1 MTLPFLPRK
10 IADMKTK
17 ILFFGLTLAA
27 AFALFWVF
35 NPAKSTDVETTL
47 PVTSAAVQAVYATG
61 TVEASL
67 MIPISPK
74 IGARLM
80 TLEVD
85 EGSRVEANQTLA
97 QMEDSDIQQNV
108 SELEARANLAQKDLA
123 RAQKL
128 GRTGAISKEGLD
140 TAQANAAAATAS
152 VERAKAE
159 LGFLKL
165 FAPEAGTIIR
175 RDGEIGELITAG
187 TPVFWMT
194 GGNTLR
200 IETEVDEEDI
210 GLVQP
215 QQKVIIRADAFPNQ
229 TFEGEVQS
237 ITPKGDPV
245 ARSYRVRVSLPEN
258 TPMMIGMTAETN
270 IITQEKD
277 AALMIPASAV
287 KDGKVMKI
295 ADGKATI
302 APVKT
307 GIKTPDAVEILDG
320 VAEGEAVAVK
330 FDATL
335 PEQSKLRSKPAKWAP
350 AKAK

>member
-1 MTLPFLPRK
+1 
-10 IADMKTK
+10 MKTK
-17 ILFFGLTLAA
+17 LIVFVIALIAA
-27 AFALFWVF
+27 VALFWVF
-35 NPAKSTDVETTL
+35 NPAKGTDVETAA
-47 PVTSAAVQAVYATG
+47 PVTAPAVQAVYATG

-85 EGSRVEANQTLA
+85 EGSRVEPNQMLA
-97 QMEDSDIQQNV
+97 QMEDADIQQNV
-108 SELEARANLAQKDLA
+108 SELEARANLAQKDLT

-128 GRTGAISKEGLD
+128 GKTGAISKEGLD
-140 TAQANAAAATAS
+140 TATANAAAATAS
-152 VERAKAE
+152 LERAKAE
-159 LGFLKL
+159 LGYLKL

-175 RDGEIGELITAG
+175 RDGEIGEQITAG

-194 GGNTLR
+194 GGNAMR

-215 QQKVIIRADAFPNQ
+215 GQKVIIRADAFPNRI
-229 TFEGEVQS
+229 FDGEVQS

-245 ARSYRVRVSLPEN
+245 ARSYRVRVSLDSESPL
-258 TPMMIGMTAETN
+258 MIGMTAETN

-277 AALMIPASAV
+277 AAMMVPAGAFKEGEV
-287 KDGKVMKI
+287 LKIKDGKAVAVK
-295 ADGKATI
+295 
-302 APVKT
+302 VKT

-320 VAEGEAVAVK
+320 VAPDEEVVAKYDSTLLEKHNLRGKPKKWEPVK
-330 FDATL
+330 A
-335 PEQSKLRSKPAKWAP
+335 E
-350 AKAK
+350 

>member
-1 MTLPFLPRK
+1 
-10 IADMKTK
+10 MKSK
-17 ILFFGLTLAA
+17 VILLFVVLVVAVG
-27 AFALFWVF
+27 AFWMF
-35 NPAKSTDVETTL
+35 NPAKGKDVETVM
-47 PVTSAAVQAVYATG
+47 PVTAPAVQAVYATG

-97 QMEDSDIQQNV
+97 QLEDADIRQNV
-108 SELEARANLAQKDLA
+108 SELEARATLAQKDLA

-128 GRTGAISKEGLD
+128 GKTGAISKEGLD
-140 TAQANAAAATAS
+140 TAQANATAATAS

-194 GGNTLR
+194 GGDAMR

-215 QQKVIIRADAFPNQ
+215 GQTVIVRADAFPNRI
-229 TFEGEVQS
+229 FEGEVQS

-245 ARSYRVRVSLPEN
+245 ARSYRVRVSLPEK
-258 TPMMIGMTAETN
+258 TPLMIGMTAETN

-287 KDGKVMKI
+287 KNGEVMKI
-295 ADGKATI
+295 DGGKAVVV
-302 APVKT
+302 PVKT
-307 GIKTPDAVEILDG
+307 GIKTPDAVEILEG
-320 VAEGEAVAVK
+320 VAAGEAVAAK
-330 FDATL
+330 FDSTL
-335 PEQSKLRSKPAKWAP
+335 LDHDHLRTKTGTWQPAIQK
-350 AKAK
+350 

>member
-1 MTLPFLPRK
+1 LTVLVGRMGTMKSK
-10 IADMKTK
+10 I
-17 ILFFGLTLAA
+17 ILFIVIVAA
-27 AFALFWVF
+27 ACSLFWIF
-35 NPAKSTDVETTL
+35 NPAKGTGVETIT
-47 PVTSAAVQAVYATG
+47 PVIAPAVQAVYATG
-61 TVEASL
+61 TVEASQ

-80 TLEVD
+80 TLEAD
-85 EGSRVEANQTLA
+85 EGSKVEPGQILA
-97 QMEDSDIQQNV
+97 QLEDADIQQNV
-108 SELEARANLAQKDLA
+108 SELEAKAGLAQKDLA

-128 GRTGAISKEGLD
+128 SKTGAISKEGLD
-140 TAQANAAAATAS
+140 TAQANFAAASAS

-194 GGNTLR
+194 GGDELR

-215 QQKVIIRADAFPNQ
+215 QQKVIIRADAFPNRI
-229 TFEGEVQS
+229 FEGVVQS

-245 ARSYRVRVSLPEN
+245 ARSYRVRVSLAED
-258 TPMMIGMTAETN
+258 TPLMIGMTAETN

-277 AALMIPASAV
+277 AALMIPVGAV
-287 KDGKVMKI
+287 KNGEILKI
-295 ADGKATI
+295 LDGKAVATPVTI
-302 APVKT
+302 
-307 GIKTPDAVEILDG
+307 GIKTPDAVEILEG
-320 VAEGEAVAVK
+320 VSEGEAVAAK
-330 FDATL
+330 FDSTL
-335 PEQSKLRSKPAKWAP
+335 LNKDRLRSNPGKWAP
-350 AKAK
+350 VKTK